1 MFPAL
6 SKCDG
11 WLFFHFSFSFV
22 VSPELE
28 DLVSKCERHQDTIC
42 RCKKGYYKFNIDSVA
57 YDCRKCQSCDQ
68 DEIEKQKCTYS
79 NGRCNKSLSI
89 TTTYIYILCV
99 IFGQHLIVFIVVQ
112 RCSQAH
118 RRQTPC
124 ANAKRTSTESTKS
137 VSSAPSEYSR
147 VSEIMK
153 HVLFPLCSFLC
164 LHLKMPMRK

>member
-11 WLFFHFSFSFV
+11 WLFFHFSFSFF

-79 NGRCNKSLSI
+79 NGRCNKSPLHKYFVYYFWA
-89 TTTYIYILCV
+89 TFNCFCCCPMLLTGTPETNAVCECKENFHRVNKKCELC
-99 IFGQHLIVFIVVQ
+99 
-112 RCSQAH
+112 
-118 RRQTPC
+118 
-124 ANAKRTSTESTKS
+124 TK
-137 VSSAPSEYSR
+137 
-147 VSEIMK
+147 
-153 HVLFPLCSFLC
+153 
-164 LHLKMPMRK
+164 